1 MAPSYPHTRRRQGGG
16 ASSGSNDGV
25 SRASTGVFTPPAAPA
40 AVSVTQP
47 SPTTRER
54 SRASILAHR
63 NSYGE
68 PEDPALDALF
78 ARETEGAH
86 ETPRRGQRDRRP
98 TERAAAA
105 VATNFESA
113 FAHVADQEIQRLQ
126 GTDRDVTILNA
137 PEEEEEVD
145 EEFVALLN
153 DPSVGGRR
161 SSRGRGR
168 GRGRQRPRDPKPAA
182 GLFVMGGSPPCAPAA
197 SILDE
202 ETAAARHR
210 RFGGS
215 GLLPP
220 QVNANRVLVGESAAA
235 SHNLGDVPNILEI
248 GCPIDQEEMDDEAA
262 EAEAAVFAAEEA
274 GRSVGPLTTA
284 KPDLEQLK
292 KGVVAESTLKSYIG
306 CLQSFFHYLYDNQ
319 PTWLTPLG
327 KVTVEKLREAPEA
340 EKKRAKQQRLSSIM
354 DAALSGCLENAYLV
368 DISSITP
375 DGFMEFILSLE
386 KEVKDP
392 DDPTKK
398 KMANLSKSAYDNHR
412 SALNHLY
419 RLHNGIGLESL
430 FAKQLALHYQS
441 HKRWLSKNLPAKDAS
456 GSGKEAIP
464 VALYRYLCKCF
475 FEMGTREGV
484 FCHAYLLLTWNLG
497 CRANNTAKIRLCDL
511 HCSSRDCFSIAF
523 SHTKNDQL
531 GNQAK
536 HKRQLFANPWDPLV
550 CPFFVMSLYFS
561 TTFADMPF
569 EEGYLFPFGTAKKDS
584 RHKTF
589 NDAFN
594 KMVFMKRDEIQTLFG
609 MRYTDIGSHSIRK
622 GTISYL
628 SNLPGGPQQASICIR
643 AGWTMGTV
651 KDAYMR
657 YMEAGDAFAGRCLAG
672 LNLLSADFACST
684 PLFLHQVQESVDYDA
699 SRLSNAMKIQLAG
712 IHRLPSKILF
722 SHLCFASFLHH
733 RRAVLR
739 LPSNHVVRE
748 SCAVL
753 KDDGL
758 LSFLDA
764 NKKVLLIARPWTH
777 PTIKLA
783 GIPPHAAYLA
793 EMEAQKTETRG
804 LVEKFHGKLVDLL
817 DEREIGTGPMAPER
831 LKGIISESLK
841 DIRQA
846 LKAMDDRI
854 AGRNAGTALEE
865 AAAIQGHA
873 PQGQQERHFP
883 MHFHTGKDGIYR
895 MNSQWRW
902 PRSNARAAW
911 IDWNIGCTMK
921 GEECPPLSWLLPG
934 DFKWLDEVALMAPE
948 NDDLFNEIEAA
959 GRTGKEETRLLRR
972 GSSKVYSDLKV
983 LMVHFENL
991 VHARRQWPTEI
1002 TMEFVQQQWAEA
1014 IQPWMDQE
1022 HKTWSRYSWNSS
1034 LRAIRR
1040 KKRMPTWVEIQEA
1053 KRVRLDGMDMTV
1065 VEDHGVDLNGETP
1078 GVEADQ

>member
-1 MAPSYPHTRRRQGGG
+1 MSR
-16 ASSGSNDGV
+16 GV
-25 SRASTGVFTPPAAPA
+25 SGPAAGGISEA
-40 AVSVTQP
+40 RQQ
-47 SPTTRER
+47 
-54 SRASILAHR
+54 SIVAHA
-63 NSYGE
+63 NALGE
-68 PEDPALDALF
+68 EVDPGLLALF
-78 ARETEGAH
+78 ANTADAPADSAVEV
-86 ETPRRGQRDRRP
+86 TPAATRRSKRDRRP

-105 VATNFESA
+105 ASPAPAPTNFEEA
-113 FAHVADQEIQRLQ
+113 FGAVAAEEIARRA
-126 GTDRDVTILNA
+126 GTDRDVTRLNVA
-137 PEEEEEVD
+137 EEEAED
-145 EEFVALLN
+145 EGIAAILN
-153 DPSVGGRR
+153 DPSIGRRRGGRKLR
-161 SSRGRGR
+161 RG
-168 GRGRQRPRDPKPAA
+168 DPKPAA
-182 GLFVMGGSPPCAPAA
+182 GLFVMGGHSLPPGAPAA
-197 SILDE
+197 SILGDE
-202 ETAAARHR
+202 ETAAASRR

-220 QVNANRVLVGESAAA
+220 QVNANRVVVGVGPSDFDEGPS
-235 SHNLGDVPNILEI
+235 ILDAGI
-248 GCPIDQEEMDDEAA
+248 PIDQEEMDDEAA
-262 EAEAAVFAAEEA
+262 EEEAQQFAAEEA
-274 GRSVGPLTTA
+274 GLAPTVTGVDVF
-284 KPDLEQLK
+284 KPDLAQLK
-292 KGVVAESTLKSYIG
+292 RGVVAESTLKSYIG
-306 CLQSFFHYLYDNQ
+306 CLQSFFHYLYDKQ
-319 PTWLTPLG
+319 PSWLTPLG
-327 KVTVEKLREAPEA
+327 KLTVEKLREAPEG

-354 DAALSGCLENAYLV
+354 EHALSGCLEQAYLV
-368 DISSITP
+368 EISSITP
-375 DGFMEFILSLE
+375 DGFMKFVLSLE

-412 SALNHLY
+412 SALNHLF
-419 RLHNGIGLESL
+419 RLHNGIGLETL
-430 FAKQLALHYQS
+430 FAKKLALHYQS
-441 HKRWLSKNLPAKDAS
+441 HKRWLSANLPAKDAS

-497 CRANNTAKIRLCDL
+497 CRANNTAKVRLCDL

-569 EEGYLFPFGTAKKDS
+569 EEGYLFPFGNGKKDA
-584 RHKTF
+584 RHKSF

-594 KMVFMKRDEIQTLFG
+594 KMIFLKRDEIQTVFG

-764 NKKVLLIARPWTH
+764 NKKVLLVARPWTH

-1002 TMEFVQQQWAEA
+1002 TMELVQQQWAEA